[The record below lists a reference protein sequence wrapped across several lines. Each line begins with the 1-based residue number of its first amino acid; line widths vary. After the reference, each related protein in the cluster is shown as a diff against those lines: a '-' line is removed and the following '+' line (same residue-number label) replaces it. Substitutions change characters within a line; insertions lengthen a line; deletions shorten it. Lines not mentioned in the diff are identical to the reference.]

1 MPSWPTGSRHAQ
13 HLHKATILTTI
24 DFSITGLASNGCGV
38 AEHDG
43 ESWFV
48 DDALPGEIVRATIAV
63 KRRRVRRAKTL
74 ITLKASPDRVVPR
87 CEYFGVCGGCVM
99 QHLSISGQLR
109 HKQANVVAA
118 LERYRVAFAADRI
131 TGISPSAWGYRRKGR
146 LGVRYV
152 PKKGGVLV
160 GFREREKNYVTDIK
174 QCHTLVPELSSLLPR
189 LKGQLQDI
197 SGRESIPQVEV
208 ASGMNNAAIVV
219 RHLTPLSERDL
230 QQLTSFGREQNVRV
244 YLQSG
249 GPNTIVPLEK
259 RGEPLTYRIRASGDT
274 IEFLATDF
282 IQVNDAANQEI
293 VDSVLHMLALT
304 QTDRVLELFCGLGN
318 LTLPVAS
325 HVDRVVGLDYDEQLV
340 RRGKD
345 NALFNH
351 KDNVEFIRADLTE
364 APVGEWWASERF
376 TKLLLDPPRSG
387 ALEILNTIVPTLAP
401 ERIVYVSCN
410 PETLARDAATLTARF
425 GYRLEAIQVVD
436 MFAHT
441 GHVETIALFV

>member
-1 MPSWPTGSRHAQ
+1 
-13 HLHKATILTTI
+13 
-24 DFSITGLASNGCGV
+24 
-38 AEHDG
+38 
-43 ESWFV
+43 
-48 DDALPGEIVRATIAV
+48 
-63 KRRRVRRAKTL
+63 
-74 ITLKASPDRVVPR
+74 
-87 CEYFGVCGGCVM
+87 M

-118 LERYRVAFAADRI
+118 LERHSVAFGVDRI

-160 GFREREKNYVTDIK
+160 GFREREKNYVTDMN
-174 QCHTLVPELSSLLPR
+174 QCHTLVPELSSLIPS
-189 LKGQLQDI
+189 LKAQLQDI
-197 SGRESIPQVEV
+197 SGRESIPQIEV
-208 ASGMNNAAIVV
+208 ASGMNAAAIVV
-219 RHLTPLSERDL
+219 RHLTPCSERDL
-230 QQLTSFGREQNVRV
+230 QQLTSFGRQQNVRV

-249 GPNTIVPLEK
+249 GPDTIVPLEE

-325 HVDRVVGLDYDEQLV
+325 KVERVVGLDYDEKLV
-340 RRGKD
+340 RRAKD

-364 APVGEWWASERF
+364 APVGEWSTSERF

-387 ALEILNTIVPTLAP
+387 ALEILSTIVPTLAP

-410 PETLARDAATLTARF
+410 PETLARDAATLTAGF

>member
-1 MPSWPTGSRHAQ
+1 MTA
-13 HLHKATILTTI
+13 I
-24 DFSITGLASNGCGV
+24 DFSITGLTSNGRGV
-38 AEHDG
+38 AEHEG
-43 ESWFV
+43 ATWFV
-48 DDALPGEIVRATIAV
+48 DDALPGEMVRATVAD
-63 KRRRVRRAKTL
+63 KRRPVRRAKTI
-74 ITLKASPDRVVPR
+74 ITLQASPDRVTPR

-118 LERYRVAFAADRI
+118 LERHSVAFSVDRI

-160 GFREREKNYVTDIK
+160 GFREREKNYVTDMN
-174 QCHTLVPELSSLLPR
+174 QCHTLVPELSSLIPS
-189 LKGQLQDI
+189 LKAQLQDI
-197 SGRESIPQVEV
+197 SGRESIPQIEV
-208 ASGMNNAAIVV
+208 ASGINVAAIVV
-219 RHLTPLSERDL
+219 RHLTSCSERDL
-230 QQLTSFGREQNVRV
+230 QQLTSFGRQQNVRV

-249 GPNTIVPLEK
+249 GPDTIVPLEE

-274 IEFLATDF
+274 IEFLPTDF

-325 HVDRVVGLDYDEQLV
+325 NVERVVGLDYDEQLV
-340 RRGKD
+340 RRAKN

-364 APVGEWWASERF
+364 APVGEWSTSERF

-387 ALEILNTIVPTLAP
+387 ALEILSTIVPTLAP

-410 PETLARDAATLTARF
+410 PETLARDAATLTALF

>member
-1 MPSWPTGSRHAQ
+1 M
-13 HLHKATILTTI
+13 TTI
-24 DFSITGLASNGCGV
+24 DFSITGLASNGRGV

-43 ESWFV
+43 ETWLV
-48 DDALPGEIVRATIAV
+48 DDALPGEMVRATVAD
-63 KRRRVRRAKTL
+63 KRRRVRRAKTI
-74 ITLKASPDRVVPR
+74 ITLEASPDRVAPR

-118 LERYRVAFAADRI
+118 LERHSVAFGADRI
-131 TGISPSAWGYRRKGR
+131 TGISPNPWGYRRKGR

-160 GFREREKNYVTDIK
+160 GFREREKNYVTDMN
-174 QCHTLVPELSSLLPR
+174 QCHTLVPELSSLIPS
-189 LKGQLQDI
+189 LKAQLQDI
-197 SGRESIPQVEV
+197 SGRESIPQIEV
-208 ASGMNNAAIVV
+208 ASGINATAIVV
-219 RHLTPLSERDL
+219 RHLTSCSERDL
-230 QQLTSFGREQNVRV
+230 QQLTSFGRQQNVRV

-249 GPNTIVPLEK
+249 SPDTIVPLEE

-274 IEFLATDF
+274 IEFLPTDF

-293 VDSVLHMLALT
+293 VDSVLRMLALT
-304 QTDRVLELFCGLGN
+304 QADHVLELFCGLGN

-325 HVDRVVGLDYDEQLV
+325 SVERVVGLDYDEQLV
-340 RRGKD
+340 RRAKD

-351 KDNVEFIRADLTE
+351 KDNVEFRRADLTE
-364 APVGEWWASERF
+364 APVGEWSTSERF

-387 ALEILNTIVPTLAP
+387 ALEILSTIGPTLAP

-410 PETLARDAATLTARF
+410 PETLARDAATLTTRF
-425 GYRLEAIQVVD
+425 GYRLEAIQIVD

>member
-1 MPSWPTGSRHAQ
+1 M
-13 HLHKATILTTI
+13 TTI
-24 DFSITGLASNGCGV
+24 DFSITGLTSNGRGV

-43 ESWFV
+43 ETWLV
-48 DDALPGEIVRATIAV
+48 DDALPGEMVRATVAD
-63 KRRRVRRAKTL
+63 KRRRVRRAKTI
-74 ITLKASPDRVVPR
+74 ITLEASPDRVAPR

-118 LERYRVAFAADRI
+118 LERHSVAFGADRI
-131 TGISPSAWGYRRKGR
+131 TGISPNPWGYRRKGR

-160 GFREREKNYVTDIK
+160 GFREREKNYVTDMN
-174 QCHTLVPELSSLLPR
+174 QCHTLVPELSSLIPS
-189 LKGQLQDI
+189 LKAQLQDI
-197 SGRESIPQVEV
+197 SGRESIPQIEV
-208 ASGMNNAAIVV
+208 ASGINVAAIVV
-219 RHLTPLSERDL
+219 RHLTSCSERDL
-230 QQLTSFGREQNVRV
+230 QQLTSFGRQQNVRV

-249 GPNTIVPLEK
+249 GPDTIVPLEE

-274 IEFLATDF
+274 IEFLPTDF

-293 VDSVLHMLALT
+293 VDSVLRMLALT
-304 QTDRVLELFCGLGN
+304 QADHVLELFCGLGN

-325 HVDRVVGLDYDEQLV
+325 SVERVVGLDYDEQLV
-340 RRGKD
+340 RRAKD

-351 KDNVEFIRADLTE
+351 KDNVEFRRADLTE
-364 APVGEWWASERF
+364 APVGEWSTSERF

-387 ALEILNTIVPTLAP
+387 ALEILSTIVPTLAP

>member
-1 MPSWPTGSRHAQ
+1 M
-13 HLHKATILTTI
+13 TTI
-24 DFSITGLASNGCGV
+24 DFSITGLASNGRGI

-43 ESWFV
+43 ETWLV
-48 DDALPGEIVRATIAV
+48 DDALPGEVVRATIAD
-63 KRRRVRRAKTL
+63 KRRRARRAKTI
-74 ITLKASPDRVVPR
+74 ITLQASPDRVAPR

-118 LERYRVAFAADRI
+118 LERHSVAFGVDRI
-131 TGISPSAWGYRRKGR
+131 TGISPNAWGYRRKGR

-160 GFREREKNYVTDIK
+160 GFREREKNYVTDMN
-174 QCHTLVPELSSLLPR
+174 QCHTLVPELSSLIPS
-189 LKGQLQDI
+189 LKAQLQDI
-197 SGRESIPQVEV
+197 SGRESIPQIEV
-208 ASGMNNAAIVV
+208 ASGINATAIVV
-219 RHLTPLSERDL
+219 RHLTSCSERDL
-230 QQLTSFGREQNVRV
+230 QQLTSFGRQQNVRV

-249 GPNTIVPLEK
+249 GPDTIVPLEK

-274 IEFLATDF
+274 IEFLPTDF

-304 QTDRVLELFCGLGN
+304 QADHVLELFCGLGN

-325 HVDRVVGLDYDEQLV
+325 NVERVVGLDYDEQLV
-340 RRGKD
+340 RRAKD

-351 KDNVEFIRADLTE
+351 KDNVEFRQADLTE
-364 APVGEWWASERF
+364 APVGEWSTSERF

-387 ALEILNTIVPTLAP
+387 ALEILSTIVPTLAP

>member
-1 MPSWPTGSRHAQ
+1 M
-13 HLHKATILTTI
+13 TTI
-24 DFSITGLASNGCGV
+24 DFSITGLASDGRGV

-43 ESWFV
+43 ETWLV
-48 DDALPGEIVRATIAV
+48 DDALPGEVVRATVAD
-63 KRRRVRRAKTL
+63 KRRRVRRAKTI
-74 ITLKASPDRVVPR
+74 ITLQASPDRVAPR

-118 LERYRVAFAADRI
+118 LERHSVAFGVDRI
-131 TGISPSAWGYRRKGR
+131 TGISPNAWGYRRKGR

-160 GFREREKNYVTDIK
+160 GFREREKNYVTDMN
-174 QCHTLVPELSSLLPR
+174 QCHTLVPELSSLIAS
-189 LKGQLQDI
+189 LKVQLQDI
-197 SGRESIPQVEV
+197 SGRESIPQIEV
-208 ASGMNNAAIVV
+208 ASGINATAIVV
-219 RHLTPLSERDL
+219 RHLTSCSERDL
-230 QQLTSFGREQNVRV
+230 QQLTSFGRQQNVRV

-249 GPNTIVPLEK
+249 GPDTIVPLEE
-259 RGEPLTYRIRASGDT
+259 RGEPLTYGIRASGDT
-274 IEFLATDF
+274 IEFLPTDF

-304 QTDRVLELFCGLGN
+304 QADHVLELFCGLGN

-325 HVDRVVGLDYDEQLV
+325 NVERVVGLDYDEQLV
-340 RRGKD
+340 RRAKD

-364 APVGEWWASERF
+364 TPVGEWSTSERF

-387 ALEILNTIVPTLAP
+387 ALEILSTIVPTLAP

>member
-1 MPSWPTGSRHAQ
+1 M
-13 HLHKATILTTI
+13 TTI
-24 DFSITGLASNGCGV
+24 DFSITGLASNGRGV

-43 ESWFV
+43 ETWLV
-48 DDALPGEIVRATIAV
+48 DDALPGEMVRATVAD
-63 KRRRVRRAKTL
+63 KRRRVRRAKTI
-74 ITLKASPDRVVPR
+74 ITLETSPDRVAPR

-118 LERYRVAFAADRI
+118 LERHSVAFAVDRI
-131 TGISPSAWGYRRKGR
+131 TGISPGAWGYRRKGR

-160 GFREREKNYVTDIK
+160 GFREREKNYVTDMN
-174 QCHTLVPELSSLLPR
+174 QCHTLVPELSSLIAS
-189 LKGQLQDI
+189 LKAQLQDI
-197 SGRESIPQVEV
+197 SGRESIPQIEV
-208 ASGMNNAAIVV
+208 ASGINATAIVV
-219 RHLTPLSERDL
+219 RHLTSCSERDL
-230 QQLTSFGREQNVRV
+230 QQLTSFGRQQNVRV

-249 GPNTIVPLEK
+249 GPDTIVPLEE
-259 RGEPLTYRIRASGDT
+259 RGEPLTYGIRASGDT
-274 IEFLATDF
+274 IEFLPTDF

-304 QTDRVLELFCGLGN
+304 QADHVLELFCGLGN

-325 HVDRVVGLDYDEQLV
+325 NVERVVGLDYDEQLV
-340 RRGKD
+340 RRAKD

-351 KDNVEFIRADLTE
+351 KDNVEFRRADLTE
-364 APVGEWWASERF
+364 APVGEWSTSERF

-387 ALEILNTIVPTLAP
+387 ALEILSTIVPTLAP

>member
-1 MPSWPTGSRHAQ
+1 M
-13 HLHKATILTTI
+13 TTI
-24 DFSITGLASNGCGV
+24 DFSITGLTSNGRGV

-43 ESWFV
+43 ETWLV
-48 DDALPGEIVRATIAV
+48 DDALPGEMVRATVAD
-63 KRRRVRRAKTL
+63 KRRRVRRAKTI
-74 ITLKASPDRVVPR
+74 ITLEASPDRVAPR

-118 LERYRVAFAADRI
+118 LERHSVAFGADRI
-131 TGISPSAWGYRRKGR
+131 TGISPNPWGYRRKGR

-160 GFREREKNYVTDIK
+160 GFREREKNYVTDMN
-174 QCHTLVPELSSLLPR
+174 QCHTLVPELSSLIPS
-189 LKGQLQDI
+189 LKAQLQDI
-197 SGRESIPQVEV
+197 SGRESIPQIEV
-208 ASGMNNAAIVV
+208 ASGINATAIVV
-219 RHLTPLSERDL
+219 RHLTSCSERDL
-230 QQLTSFGREQNVRV
+230 QQLTSFGRQQNVRV

-249 GPNTIVPLEK
+249 GPDTIVPLEE

-274 IEFLATDF
+274 IEFLPTDF

-325 HVDRVVGLDYDEQLV
+325 NVERVVGLDYDEQLV
-340 RRGKD
+340 RRAKD

-351 KDNVEFIRADLTE
+351 KDNVEFRRADLTE
-364 APVGEWWASERF
+364 APVGEWSTSERF

-387 ALEILNTIVPTLAP
+387 ALEILSTIVPTLAP

>member
-1 MPSWPTGSRHAQ
+1 
-13 HLHKATILTTI
+13 LTTI
-24 DFSITGLASNGCGV
+24 DFSITGLASNGRGI

-43 ESWFV
+43 ETWLV
-48 DDALPGEIVRATIAV
+48 DDALPGEVVRATVAD
-63 KRRRVRRAKTL
+63 KRRRVRRAKTI
-74 ITLKASPDRVVPR
+74 ITLQASPDRVAPR

-118 LERYRVAFAADRI
+118 LERHSVAFGVDRI
-131 TGISPSAWGYRRKGR
+131 TGISPNAWGYRRKGR

-160 GFREREKNYVTDIK
+160 GFREREKNYVTDMN
-174 QCHTLVPELSSLLPR
+174 QCHTLVPELSSLIAS
-189 LKGQLQDI
+189 LKVQLQDI
-197 SGRESIPQVEV
+197 SGRESIPQIEV
-208 ASGMNNAAIVV
+208 ASGINATAIVV
-219 RHLTPLSERDL
+219 RHLTSCSERDL
-230 QQLTSFGREQNVRV
+230 QQLTSFGRQQNVRV

-249 GPNTIVPLEK
+249 GPDTIVPLEE
-259 RGEPLTYRIRASGDT
+259 RGEPLTYGIRASGDT
-274 IEFLATDF
+274 IEFLPTDF

-304 QTDRVLELFCGLGN
+304 QADHVLELFCGLGN

-325 HVDRVVGLDYDEQLV
+325 NVERVVGLDYDEQLV
-340 RRGKD
+340 RRAKD

-351 KDNVEFIRADLTE
+351 KDNVEFRQADLTE
-364 APVGEWWASERF
+364 APVGEWSTSERF

-387 ALEILNTIVPTLAP
+387 ALEILSTIVPTLAP

>member
-1 MPSWPTGSRHAQ
+1 M
-13 HLHKATILTTI
+13 TTI
-24 DFSITGLASNGCGV
+24 DFSITGLASNGRGI

-43 ESWFV
+43 ETWLV
-48 DDALPGEIVRATIAV
+48 DDALSGEVVRATIAD
-63 KRRRVRRAKTL
+63 KRRRVRKAKTI
-74 ITLKASPDRVVPR
+74 ITLQASPDRVAPR

-118 LERYRVAFAADRI
+118 LERHSVAFGVDRI
-131 TGISPSAWGYRRKGR
+131 TGISPNAWGYRRKGR

-160 GFREREKNYVTDIK
+160 GFREREKNYVTDMN
-174 QCHTLVPELSSLLPR
+174 QCHTLVPELSSLIPS
-189 LKGQLQDI
+189 LKAQLQDI
-197 SGRESIPQVEV
+197 SGRESIPQIEV
-208 ASGMNNAAIVV
+208 ASGINATAIVV
-219 RHLTPLSERDL
+219 RHLTSCSERDL
-230 QQLTSFGREQNVRV
+230 QQLTSFGRQQNVRV

-249 GPNTIVPLEK
+249 GPDTIVPLEE

-274 IEFLATDF
+274 IEFLPTDF

-325 HVDRVVGLDYDEQLV
+325 NIERVVGLDYDEQLV
-340 RRGKD
+340 RRAKD

-364 APVGEWWASERF
+364 AHVGEWSTSERF

-387 ALEILNTIVPTLAP
+387 ALEILSTIVPTLAP

-425 GYRLEAIQVVD
+425 GYRLEAIQIVD

>member
-1 MPSWPTGSRHAQ
+1 MTA
-13 HLHKATILTTI
+13 I
-24 DFSITGLASNGCGV
+24 DFSITALASNGRGV

-43 ESWFV
+43 ETWLV
-48 DDALPGEIVRATIAV
+48 DDALPGEMVRATVAD
-63 KRRRVRRAKTL
+63 KRRRVRRAKTI
-74 ITLKASPDRVVPR
+74 ITLEASPDRVAPR

-118 LERYRVAFAADRI
+118 LERHSVAFGVDRI
-131 TGISPSAWGYRRKGR
+131 TGISPNAWGYRRKGR

-160 GFREREKNYVTDIK
+160 GFREREKNYVTDMN
-174 QCHTLVPELSSLLPR
+174 QCHTLVPELSSLIPS
-189 LKGQLQDI
+189 LKAQLQDI
-197 SGRESIPQVEV
+197 SGRESIPQIEV
-208 ASGMNNAAIVV
+208 ASGINATAIVV
-219 RHLTPLSERDL
+219 RHLTSCSERDL
-230 QQLTSFGREQNVRV
+230 QQLTSFGRQQNVRV

-249 GPNTIVPLEK
+249 GPDTIVPLEE

-274 IEFLATDF
+274 IEFLPTDF

-325 HVDRVVGLDYDEQLV
+325 NVERVVGLDYDEQLV
-340 RRGKD
+340 RRAKD

-351 KDNVEFIRADLTE
+351 KDNVEFRRADLTE
-364 APVGEWWASERF
+364 APVGEWSTSERF

-387 ALEILNTIVPTLAP
+387 ALEILSTIVPTLAP

>member
-1 MPSWPTGSRHAQ
+1 M
-13 HLHKATILTTI
+13 TTI
-24 DFSITGLASNGCGV
+24 DFSITGLASNGRGV

-43 ESWFV
+43 ETWLV
-48 DDALPGEIVRATIAV
+48 DDALPGEMVRATVAD
-63 KRRRVRRAKTL
+63 KRRRVRRAKTI
-74 ITLKASPDRVVPR
+74 ITLEASPDRVAPR

-118 LERYRVAFAADRI
+118 LERHSVAFGVDRI
-131 TGISPSAWGYRRKGR
+131 TGISPNAWGYRRKGR

-160 GFREREKNYVTDIK
+160 GFREREKNYVTDMN
-174 QCHTLVPELSSLLPR
+174 QCHTLVPELSSLIPS
-189 LKGQLQDI
+189 LKAQLQDI
-197 SGRESIPQVEV
+197 SGRESIPQIEV
-208 ASGMNNAAIVV
+208 ASGINATAIVV
-219 RHLTPLSERDL
+219 RHLTSCSERDL
-230 QQLTSFGREQNVRV
+230 QQLTSFGRQQNVRV

-249 GPNTIVPLEK
+249 GPDTIVPLEE

-274 IEFLATDF
+274 IEFLPTDF
-282 IQVNDAANQEI
+282 IQVNDPANQEI

-304 QTDRVLELFCGLGN
+304 QADHVLELFCGLGN

-325 HVDRVVGLDYDEQLV
+325 SVERVVGLDYDEQLV
-340 RRGKD
+340 RRAKN

-364 APVGEWWASERF
+364 APVGEWSTSERF

-387 ALEILNTIVPTLAP
+387 ALEILSTIVPTLAP

>member
-1 MPSWPTGSRHAQ
+1 
-13 HLHKATILTTI
+13 LTTI
-24 DFSITGLASNGCGV
+24 DFSITGLTSNGRGV

-43 ESWFV
+43 ETWLV
-48 DDALPGEIVRATIAV
+48 DDALPGEVVRATIAY
-63 KRRRVRRAKTL
+63 KRRRIRRATKI
-74 ITLKASPDRVVPR
+74 ITLQASPDRVVPR

-109 HKQANVVAA
+109 HKQANVVSA
-118 LERYRVAFAADRI
+118 LERHNVAFPVDRI

-174 QCHTLVPELSSLLPR
+174 QCHTLVAELSALLPS

-197 SGRESIPQVEV
+197 SSRESIPQVEV
-208 ASGMNNAAIVV
+208 ASGMDATAIVV

-230 QQLTSFGREQNVRV
+230 QQLTSFGREEKVRV

-249 GPNTIVPLEK
+249 GPDTIVPLEK

-304 QTDRVLELFCGLGN
+304 RSDRVLELFCGLGN

-325 HVDRVVGLDYDEQLV
+325 NVDRVVGLDYDEQLV
-340 RRGKD
+340 CRAKD

-364 APVGEWWASERF
+364 APVGEWWRSEGF

-387 ALEILNTIVPTLAP
+387 ALEILNAMVPAIAP

-410 PETLARDAATLTARF
+410 PDTLARDAATLTIQF

-436 MFAHT
+436 MFTHT

>member
-1 MPSWPTGSRHAQ
+1 M
-13 HLHKATILTTI
+13 TTI
-24 DFSITGLASNGCGV
+24 DFSITGLASNGRGI

-43 ESWFV
+43 ETWLV
-48 DDALPGEIVRATIAV
+48 DDALPGEVVRASIAD
-63 KRRRVRRAKTL
+63 KRRRAQRAKTI
-74 ITLKASPDRVVPR
+74 ITLQASPDRVAPR

-118 LERYRVAFAADRI
+118 LERHSVAFAVDRI
-131 TGISPSAWGYRRKGR
+131 TGISPGAWGYRRKGR

-160 GFREREKNYVTDIK
+160 GFREREKNYVTDMN
-174 QCHTLVPELSSLLPR
+174 QCHTLVPELSSLIAS
-189 LKGQLQDI
+189 LKAQLQDI
-197 SGRESIPQVEV
+197 SGRESIPQIEV
-208 ASGMNNAAIVV
+208 ASGINATAIVV
-219 RHLTPLSERDL
+219 RHLTSCSERDL
-230 QQLTSFGREQNVRV
+230 QQLTSFGRQQNVRV

-249 GPNTIVPLEK
+249 GPDTIVPLEK

-274 IEFLATDF
+274 IEFLPTDF

-304 QTDRVLELFCGLGN
+304 QADHVLELFCGLGN

-325 HVDRVVGLDYDEQLV
+325 NVERVVGLDYDEQLV
-340 RRGKD
+340 RRAKD

-376 TKLLLDPPRSG
+376 TKLLLDPPGSG
-387 ALEILNTIVPTLAP
+387 ALEILNAIVPTLAP

-425 GYRLEAIQVVD
+425 GYRLEAIQVVN

>member
-1 MPSWPTGSRHAQ
+1 
-13 HLHKATILTTI
+13 
-24 DFSITGLASNGCGV
+24 
-38 AEHDG
+38 
-43 ESWFV
+43 
-48 DDALPGEIVRATIAV
+48 
-63 KRRRVRRAKTL
+63 
-74 ITLKASPDRVVPR
+74 
-87 CEYFGVCGGCVM
+87 M

-118 LERYRVAFAADRI
+118 LERHSVAFGVDRI

-160 GFREREKNYVTDIK
+160 GFREREKNYVTDMN
-174 QCHTLVPELSSLLPR
+174 QCHTLVPELSSLIPS
-189 LKGQLQDI
+189 LKAQLQDI
-197 SGRESIPQVEV
+197 SGRESIPQIEV
-208 ASGMNNAAIVV
+208 ASGINVAAIVV
-219 RHLTPLSERDL
+219 RHLTSCSERDL
-230 QQLTSFGREQNVRV
+230 QQLTSFGRQQNVRV

-249 GPNTIVPLEK
+249 GPDTIVPLEE

-274 IEFLATDF
+274 IEFLPTDF

-293 VDSVLHMLALT
+293 VDSVLHMLALA

-325 HVDRVVGLDYDEQLV
+325 NVERVVGLDYDEQLV
-340 RRGKD
+340 RRAKN
-345 NALFNH
+345 NAFFNH

-364 APVGEWWASERF
+364 APVGEWSTSERF

-387 ALEILNTIVPTLAP
+387 ALEILSTIVPTLAP